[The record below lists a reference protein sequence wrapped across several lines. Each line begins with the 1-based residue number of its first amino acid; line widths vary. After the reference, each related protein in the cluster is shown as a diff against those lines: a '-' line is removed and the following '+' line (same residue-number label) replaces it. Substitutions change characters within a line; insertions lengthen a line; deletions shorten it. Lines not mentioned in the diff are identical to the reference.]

1 MGKIKNGGI
10 FLVTGKVKHNS
21 YFGSHYDR
29 DEKTFICYV
38 DDYDVKKLLQGQN
51 EIYLGVTLDTSNN
64 TLNVFGFRVMV
75 ETWLAATPSDTR
87 LFNRVLKKNN
97 LKLETRKI
105 TRHLPCGDK
114 EEERTTLWYISKD
127 DFRMTLNGQEMTY
140 KELQEY
146 KPKENEKVILR
157 GDNGYS
163 HIWAETFPFA
173 IIVGHIDQ
181 QFSNDHKDGRNGAIP
196 YRSEMYG
203 WETDN
208 LGRLVVRTSVN
219 DIHFSEVSNS

>member
-1 MGKIKNGGI
+1 M
-10 FLVTGKVKHNS
+10 
-21 YFGSHYDR
+21 
-29 DEKTFICYV
+29 
-38 DDYDVKKLLQGQN
+38 QGQK
-51 EIYLGVTLDTSNN
+51 EIHLGVTLDTSDN

-87 LFNRVLKKNN
+87 LFNETLKKNN

-105 TRHLPCGDK
+105 THHLLFGDK

-127 DFRMTLNGQEMTY
+127 DFRLTLNGQEMTY
-140 KELQEY
+140 KELQGY
-146 KPKENEKVILR
+146 KPKEDEKVILH

-163 HIWAETFPFA
+163 HVWSETFPFSE
-173 IIVGHIDQ
+173 VFGHIDQ
-181 QFSNDHKDGRNGAIP
+181 QFSNDSKDGRSGAIP

-208 LGRLVVRTSVN
+208 LGRLVVRTSVKE
-219 DIHFSEVSNS
+219 IRYSEVSNS